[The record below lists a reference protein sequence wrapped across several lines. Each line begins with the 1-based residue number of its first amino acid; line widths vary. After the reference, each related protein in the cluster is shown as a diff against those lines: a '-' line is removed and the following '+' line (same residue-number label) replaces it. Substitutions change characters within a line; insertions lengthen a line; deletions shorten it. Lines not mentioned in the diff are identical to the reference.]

1 LRSHRKRPASCWVDG
16 AAMNNLATLIASALA
31 VAFTATLASAG
42 VVARVVLV
50 AETDSVV
57 TTAPALEATPA
68 VTIGTEA
75 NAAELEWLDQ
85 SVELFIVNGLDLPAL
100 EVFFFDDEVE
110 CGGHHGTYR
119 RNTTPAQIRICSDK
133 PFVLPH
139 ELAHAW
145 EAENV
150 SDEMRETYVTDR
162 ELSTWS
168 DHGYEWNERGVED
181 AAFVVQ
187 QNLTKKNVRTTSSTW
202 QGRMAAY
209 ELLTGQPSPLRTSDR
224 K

>member
-1 LRSHRKRPASCWVDG
+1 MK
-16 AAMNNLATLIASALA
+16 NLATSIASALA
-31 VAFTATLASAG
+31 LAFITILAPAG
-42 VVARVVLV
+42 VVARVVVV

-57 TTAPALEATPA
+57 TIAPALEATPA
-68 VTIGTEA
+68 VTISTEA
-75 NAAELEWLDQ
+75 NPREQEWLDQ

-110 CGGHHGTYR
+110 CGGHYGTYR

-150 SDEMRETYVTDR
+150 TDEMRATYVTDR

-168 DHGYEWNERGVED
+168 DHGYDWNERGVED
-181 AAFVVQ
+181 AASVIQ
-187 QNLTKKNVRTTSSTW
+187 QNLTTKNVRATSSTW
-202 QGRMAAY
+202 QERMAAY
-209 ELLTGQPSPLRTSDR
+209 ELLTGKASPLRISDL
-224 K
+224 